1 MNKED
6 KILKTLTEL
15 LIFFLV
21 CLDVGAVVLIID
33 ILQYSLTLMILI
45 AALVISLNVSLISM
59 VVEIRMN

>member
-59 VVEIRMN
+59 VVEIRRN